1 MNTPTDSLLPFL
13 EGALCR
19 VAGAPAL
26 REAVVLRGGLL
37 VRQWSGP
44 VHRPVDDLDFLWTE
58 PFAPELIASGLR
70 TALASEVG
78 DGVVFDAASASEE
91 LIWAE
96 TANPGVRLRVPARA
110 MGVTAELQI
119 DVGCNDPL
127 DPPASW
133 CEVPTASGPVQVRA
147 VRPETML
154 AWKVHG
160 LFERGR
166 GRWRAKDLWDVDVLS
181 RHAPRE
187 DAAFQ
192 RALRLA
198 FESRGMTLS
207 ELDRLLEG
215 QFGTSRGSRRRW
227 ERFRKERGAPELP
240 EQLPELIARVAA
252 FLRPHVLANRSNP
265 MLTRG
270 SPAGV

>member
-1 MNTPTDSLLPFL
+1 MKTSTDSLLPVL

-19 VAGAPAL
+19 VAGAPGL
-26 REAVVLRGGLL
+26 RESLVLRGGLL
-37 VRQWSGP
+37 VRQWCGP
-44 VHRPVDDLDFLWTE
+44 VPRPVEDLDFLWTE
-58 PFAPELIASGLR
+58 PFAPGSITRGLR
-70 TALASEVG
+70 AALASDVG
-78 DGVVFDAASASEE
+78 DGVVFDPAGASEE

-96 TANPGVRLRVPARA
+96 TANPGVRLRVPVRA
-110 MGVTAELQI
+110 PGLFTELQL

-127 DPPASW
+127 DPPADW
-133 CEVPTASGPVQVRA
+133 REVPTASGPVRVRA

-187 DAAFQ
+187 DATFR

-198 FESRGMTLS
+198 FESRGMALS

-215 QFGTSRGSRRRW
+215 RFGTSRGAHRKWR
-227 ERFRKERGAPELP
+227 RFRKQRGDPEMP
-240 EQLPELIARVAA
+240 EQLPELLARVAA
-252 FLRPHVLANRSNP
+252 FLRPHV
-265 MLTRG
+265 
-270 SPAGV
+270 